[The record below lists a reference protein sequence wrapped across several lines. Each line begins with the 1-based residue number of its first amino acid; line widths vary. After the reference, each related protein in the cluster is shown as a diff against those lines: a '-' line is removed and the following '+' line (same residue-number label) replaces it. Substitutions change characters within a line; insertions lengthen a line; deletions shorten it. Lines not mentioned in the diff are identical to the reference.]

1 MHFTMYFC
9 DIYMYINTR
18 MKMRNYVCSR
28 ILFEGKED
36 GRGRVCHAAY
46 SVCSIWM
53 RLCVCEGKKV
63 RSTILANFSTVHQ
76 CFSAEHTILRFKLD
90 ARRSTETRENV
101 SAHWFHH
108 TFLYSPLPKLY
119 SVVCGH
125 NFLSRCGGHG

>member
-53 RLCVCEGKKV
+53 RYVCVRERKKGVRFWRISPLCTNVSLPNTLSYGLN
-63 RSTILANFSTVHQ
+63 STRDVQRRRERTYRLIGFTTHFST
-76 CFSAEHTILRFKLD
+76 
-90 ARRSTETRENV
+90 
-101 SAHWFHH
+101 
-108 TFLYSPLPKLY
+108 LPY
-119 SVVCGH
+119 P
-125 NFLSRCGGHG
+125 NYTA